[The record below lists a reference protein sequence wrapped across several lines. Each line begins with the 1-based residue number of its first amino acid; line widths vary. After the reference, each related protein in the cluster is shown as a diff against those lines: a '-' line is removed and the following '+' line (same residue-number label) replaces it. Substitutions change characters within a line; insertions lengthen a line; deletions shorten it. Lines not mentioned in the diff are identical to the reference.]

1 MRSLLRN
8 IGAAVAGYL
17 VLFAVA
23 FVLFSLTWLALGADR
38 LFEAGRWDVSGAWIA
53 VSIVL
58 GLIANMAGGFS
69 CSKLGASRHAPFI
82 LVVLVAAGSALSGIP
97 DGAAVGVRPDA
108 VSMFDAMNSLQQP
121 VWLLWL
127 NPVFGVIGVVLGA
140 GLETRASA

>member
-1 MRSLLRN
+1 M
-8 IGAAVAGYL
+8 
-17 VLFAVA
+17 
-23 FVLFSLTWLALGADR
+23 
-38 LFEAGRWDVSGAWIA
+38 
-53 VSIVL
+53 
-58 GLIANMAGGFS
+58 
-69 CSKLGASRHAPFI
+69 GASRHAPFI